1 MFFDYNVKKQLF
13 WTAWMFSFAFSQI
26 ETNSYEVRKIRLEN
40 FKENYKGESVR
51 FMDENSKV
59 VEGVLMEV
67 TDSDFV
73 ISTNGDAA
81 FYSHKN
87 INIVYLPPVP
97 EDLYMVFGMSILG
110 GLAGYVATIV
120 AHPHPNNGAS
130 LSISTIGTFLGFVLG
145 KKTFY
150 KPQKIDISGRLR
162 G

>member
-1 MFFDYNVKKQLF
+1 MFFDYNMKKKLL
-13 WTAWMFSFAFSQI
+13 WTAWMFSFAFGQI

-40 FKENYKGESVR
+40 FKDNYKGKSIR
-51 FMDENSKV
+51 FTDENSRV

-73 ISTNGDAA
+73 ISIKGKAA
-81 FYSHKN
+81 FYNHKN
-87 INIVYLPPVP
+87 INMVYLPPVS

-110 GLAGYVATIV
+110 GLAGYLATII

-130 LSISTIGTFLGFVLG
+130 LSISTIGTVLGFVLG

>member
-1 MFFDYNVKKQLF
+1 MYFAYNIRKELV
-13 WTAWMFSFAFSQI
+13 WTVWLFSFAFGQI

-40 FKENYKGESVR
+40 FKENYKGKSVR
-51 FMDENSKV
+51 FTDKNSRV

-73 ISTNGDAA
+73 ISIEGKAT
-81 FYSHKN
+81 FYDHKN
-87 INIVYLPPVP
+87 INIVYLPPVS
-97 EDLYMVFGMSILG
+97 EDLYMVFGISILG
-110 GLAGYVATIV
+110 GLAGYVATII

-130 LSISTIGTFLGFVLG
+130 ASISTIGTVLGFVLG

>member
-1 MFFDYNVKKQLF
+1 MCFAYNIKKKLV
-13 WTAWMFSFAFSQI
+13 WTVWLFSFAFGQI

-40 FKENYKGESVR
+40 FKENYKGKSVR
-51 FMDENSKV
+51 FTDKNSRV

-73 ISTNGDAA
+73 VLIKGKAT
-81 FYSHKN
+81 FYDHKN
-87 INIVYLPPVP
+87 INMVYLPPVS
-97 EDLYMVFGMSILG
+97 EDLYMVFGISILG
-110 GLAGYVATIV
+110 GLAGYVATII

-130 LSISTIGTFLGFVLG
+130 ASISTIGTVLGFVLG

-150 KPQKIDISGRLR
+150 KSQKIDISGRLR

>member
-1 MFFDYNVKKQLF
+1 MFFDYNMKKQLL
-13 WTAWMFSFAFSQI
+13 WTAWLLSFAFSQI
-26 ETNSYEVRKIRLEN
+26 ETNSFEVRKIRLEN
-40 FKENYKGESVR
+40 FKENYRGESIR
-51 FMDENSKV
+51 FLDENSNV

-73 ISTNGDAA
+73 ISINDNAA

-87 INIVYLPPVP
+87 INIVYLPPVSK
-97 EDLYMVFGMSILG
+97 DLYMVFGMSILG
-110 GLAGYVATIV
+110 GLAGYVGTIV
-120 AHPHPNNGAS
+120 AYPRPNIGTS
-130 LSISTIGTFLGFVLG
+130 LSVSTVGTILGFVLG

>member
-1 MFFDYNVKKQLF
+1 
-13 WTAWMFSFAFSQI
+13 
-26 ETNSYEVRKIRLEN
+26 
-40 FKENYKGESVR
+40 
-51 FMDENSKV
+51 
-59 VEGVLMEV
+59 MEV
-67 TDSDFV
+67 TDSGFL
-73 ISTNGDAA
+73 ISANDKTA

-87 INIVYLPPVP
+87 VNVIYLPPVS
-97 EDLYMVFGMSILG
+97 EDLYMVFGMSVLG

-120 AHPHPNNGAS
+120 AHPHPKNGTS

>member
-1 MFFDYNVKKQLF
+1 MCFDCGMKKKIL
-13 WTAWMFSFAFSQI
+13 WTAWIFSFAFGQI

-40 FKENYKGESVR
+40 LKENYKGESIR
-51 FMDENSKV
+51 FTDENSRI

-73 ISTNGDAA
+73 VSINNKAT

-87 INIVYLPPVP
+87 VTIVYLPPVS
-97 EDLYMVFGMSILG
+97 EDLYMVLGISILG
-110 GLAGYVATIV
+110 GLTGYLATIV
-120 AHPHPNNGAS
+120 THPHPNNGTSA
-130 LSISTIGTFLGFVLG
+130 SISTIGTVLGFVLG

>member
-1 MFFDYNVKKQLF
+1 MYFDFNTKKKIV
-13 WTAWMFSFAFSQI
+13 WAAWMFSFVFSQV

-40 FKENYKGESVR
+40 FKENYKGKSVR
-51 FMDENSKV
+51 FTDQDSRFV
-59 VEGVLMEV
+59 QGVLMEV

-73 ISTNGDAA
+73 ISIEGKVK
-81 FYSHKN
+81 FYNHKN
-87 INIVYLPPVP
+87 INLVYIPPVS
-97 EDLYMVFGMSILG
+97 EDLYMVFGISILG
-110 GLAGYVATIV
+110 GLAGYLATII

-130 LSISTIGTFLGFVLG
+130 ASISTIGTVLGFVLG

>member
-1 MFFDYNVKKQLF
+1 MLFDYNMKKQIL
-13 WTAWMFSFAFSQI
+13 WTAWMFSFAFCQI
-26 ETNSYEVRKIRLEN
+26 EANSYEVRKIRLEN
-40 FKENYKGESVR
+40 LKENYRGESIR
-51 FMDENSKV
+51 FIAENSNV

-73 ISTNGDAA
+73 ISINGNAA
-81 FYSHKN
+81 FYSHKK
-87 INIVYLPPVP
+87 INIIYLPPVS

-120 AHPHPNNGAS
+120 AHPHPNNGTS

>member
-1 MFFDYNVKKQLF
+1 
-13 WTAWMFSFAFSQI
+13 MFSFAFSQI

-40 FKENYKGESVR
+40 FKENYKGESIR
-51 FMDENSKV
+51 FMDESSNV

-73 ISTNGDAA
+73 ISTNGNAV

-87 INIVYLPPVP
+87 INIVYLPPVS